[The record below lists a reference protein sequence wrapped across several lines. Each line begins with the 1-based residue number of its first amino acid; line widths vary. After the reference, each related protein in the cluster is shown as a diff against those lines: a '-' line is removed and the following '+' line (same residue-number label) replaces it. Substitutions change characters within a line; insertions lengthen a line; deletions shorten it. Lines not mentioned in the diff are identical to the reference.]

1 MLKDVA
7 NIYCNVLRT
16 QGLETHSFFCF
27 INRSLLL
34 GRCYCSQA
42 KTRSNATRG
51 VAKRGTMRAP
61 APEEPAALD
70 ELWVED
76 LEAVAIAIVL
86 PVRLPVVANIVPFP
100 VGPRAAVLMTVPV
113 GDPEA
118 VVRAVAVTLV
128 ALAALVAGVAE
139 PEKMTGDWKVTTKAD
154 DELPM
159 TEVFVVDPACCEP

>member
-1 MLKDVA
+1 
-7 NIYCNVLRT
+7 
-16 QGLETHSFFCF
+16 
-27 INRSLLL
+27 
-34 GRCYCSQA
+34 
-42 KTRSNATRG
+42 
-51 VAKRGTMRAP
+51 MRAP